1 MLHISNFGDMVTLNS
16 DICRINFLK
25 RAYGL
30 HAGVYFE
37 QRADNADNAF
47 ALCTELAAAC
57 GLAKAL

>member
-1 MLHISNFGDMVTLNS
+1 MVTLNS